1 MTTKKLFHSVLTLTA
16 IFFLSSNFLFSQNA
30 KIKIDIERKIGDV
43 DKNIYSNFVEHL
55 GRCVYG
61 GIYEPGSA
69 LSDQDGFRKD
79 VLEAVKGL
87 NVSLCRYPG
96 GNFVSNYHWLDG
108 VGPNRIPRM
117 ELNPIFQSTWAP
129 VPLRKHSAG
138 WNIAM

>member
-1 MTTKKLFHSVLTLTA
+1 MTTKKVFHSVWTTTA
-16 IFFLSSNFLFSQNA
+16 IFFLSSNFLFAQMA
-30 KIKIDIERKIGDV
+30 KIKIDIERKIGAV

-69 LSDQDGFRKD
+69 LSDEEGFRKD
-79 VLEAVKGL
+79 LLEAVKGL
-87 NVSLCRYPG
+87 NVALVRYPG

-117 ELNPIFQSTWAP
+117 ELAWSRLETNKFGTDEF
-129 VPLRKHSAG
+129 
-138 WNIAM
+138 MEF